1 MARVYN
7 FAAGPSMM
15 PLEVLQKI
23 QAELVDFNGQG
34 MSVME
39 MSHRSPAYDDIINET
54 EQTLRRIMNIP
65 DDYEVLFLQG
75 GASMQ
80 FSMLAMNLANR
91 GQKTNY
97 VLTGQFA
104 TKAYEEGARWSDA
117 VAIASSKDKNFSY
130 IPKITPDMIDKDAA
144 YLHITGNNTIYGTTY
159 NEIPKTDRVPLVCDL
174 SSVILGKEFDV
185 SRFAMI
191 YAGAQK
197 NMGPAGLTVV
207 IIRKDMIKDALDP
220 IVPTM
225 LDYKVMAKNRSMY
238 NTPPTFGIYVAGL
251 VYKWVEA
258 QGGVKALEK
267 TNTEKAALLYNAIEE
282 SKLFSCPTNIAD
294 RSIMNIPFVLENE
307 ALTAEF
313 LQLAKSRGLV
323 NLKGH
328 RSVGGC
334 RASIYNAMPIEGVKA
349 LVTCMQDFEAGVR

>member
-1 MARVYN
+1 MSRVYN

-15 PLEVLQKI
+15 PLEVLQRI
-23 QAELVDFNGQG
+23 QAELVDFGGQG

-54 EQTLRRIMNIP
+54 ESTLRGIMNIP
-65 DDYEVLFLQG
+65 DNYEVLFLQG
-75 GASMQ
+75 GASLQ
-80 FSMLAMNLANR
+80 FSMLAMNLARR
-91 GQKTNY
+91 GQKADY

-104 TKAYEEGARWSDA
+104 TKAYEEGARWCDA
-117 VAIASSKDKNFSY
+117 VAVGSSKDKNFSY
-130 IPKITPDMIDKDAA
+130 IPKITPDMLDPDAA
-144 YLHITGNNTIYGTTY
+144 YLHITGNNTIYGTAY
-159 NEIPKTDRVPLVCDL
+159 NALPETGNIPLVCDL
-174 SSVILGKEFDV
+174 SSVILGKEFDIN
-185 SRFAMI
+185 RFAMV

-207 IIRKDMIKDALDP
+207 IIRKDMIKDELDP

-225 LDYKVMAKNRSMY
+225 LNYRTMAKNRSMY

-251 VYKWVEA
+251 VYKWVESR
-258 QGGVKALEK
+258 GGVKALEK
-267 TNTEKAALLYNAIEE
+267 ANTEKAALLYDAIER
-282 SKLFSCPTNIAD
+282 SKVFTCPTSATD

-307 ALTAEF
+307 EQTAEF
-313 LQLAKSRGLV
+313 LKLAGSRGLV

-349 LVTCMQDFEAGVR
+349 LVTCMQDFEAGAR